1 MNAFKIMALGAVTV
15 MVLGVAGTAPKAQA
29 HDGGSVTGIELNM
42 VTEMQKPQPARK
54 CIKKPKRVPGTGG
67 PAQLPPGYR
76 WC

>member
-1 MNAFKIMALGAVTV
+1 MKSIKICTLAAVTV
-15 MVLGVAGTAPKAQA
+15 MALGLSGTARTAQA
-29 HDGGSVTGIELNM
+29 YEMSVTGIELGAQL
-42 VTEMQKPQPARK
+42 EMAPLKK